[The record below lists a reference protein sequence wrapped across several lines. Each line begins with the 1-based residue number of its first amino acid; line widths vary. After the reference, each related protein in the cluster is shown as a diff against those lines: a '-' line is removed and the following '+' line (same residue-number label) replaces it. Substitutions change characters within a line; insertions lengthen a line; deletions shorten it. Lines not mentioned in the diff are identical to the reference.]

1 MMRALFR
8 IARLQ
13 LVVCLGIASAA
24 VVASAQCVP
33 HPSHETAI
41 SVINASSWPITF
53 SVDGVTRATV
63 PAADV
68 SIDFNVGPGQ
78 HLLLAHTSVGDEKYS
93 ISRRLVIPAGSIC
106 VWTVTNPSKD
116 WRRPQ
121 LPLFDPL
128 MRIAVIPLAI
138 PIGL

>member
-1 MMRALFR
+1 MRALFG

-13 LVVCLGIASAA
+13 LVVCFCIASAA
-24 VVASAQCVP
+24 VVSSAQCGSD
-33 HPSHETAI
+33 PSHKTAI
-41 SVINASSWPITF
+41 SVINASNWPITF

-78 HLLLAHTSVGDEKYS
+78 HLLLANTSVGDEEYS

-121 LPLFDPL
+121 LPLIDPL
-128 MRIAVIPLAI
+128 MLIAVISLAI
-138 PIGL
+138 PIAL

>member
-1 MMRALFR
+1 MRAPFR

-13 LVVCLGIASAA
+13 LLVCFCIASAA
-24 VVASAQCVP
+24 IVASAQCRP
-33 HPSHETAI
+33 HPSHKTAI
-41 SVINASSWPITF
+41 SVINASNWPIIF

-63 PAADV
+63 PAAEV

-78 HLLLAHTSVGDEKYS
+78 HLLLANTSVGDEKYS

-121 LPLFDPL
+121 QPLIDPL
-128 MRIAVIPLAI
+128 MRVAVISLAI